1 VETRI
6 EGSNP
11 SLSARRVRA
20 PRVDPLFIP
29 IEADA
34 IFPQIKKPS
43 FQMTDPV
50 KPRLRFAPSPTGYLH
65 VGGARTA
72 LFNWLYAR
80 KFDGTFLLRI
90 EDTDKA
96 RSTDESTRAI
106 FEGMQWLGL
115 DWDEEVVYQGAN
127 LARHRADADKLLE
140 IGAAYRCFCT
150 PAELEE
156 RRRDAEARKE
166 AFKYDRRCDRLTSVE
181 VKARVDRGDPHVIRF
196 RVPEGTTEWDDL
208 VHGNIAFP
216 NKDIEDFVILRSDRT
231 PIYNLAVV
239 SDDIAM
245 RITVVMR
252 GDDHISNTPK
262 QILLYRSLG
271 APLPTFAHLPM
282 IHGLDGKKL
291 SKRHGAT
298 AVGDYQHYGL
308 LPGAMLNFL
317 ALLGWSPG
325 GDREVMTLDEM
336 IQLFSVDGLQKK
348 AAIFDPKKLEWMNGQ
363 HLSMIPLEEL
373 EPRVTP
379 AIVTARLATEE
390 DLVERREWYLRL
402 LDLLRVR
409 SRTIDDIVRQAGP
422 YFLEDIPY
430 DETAV
435 AKNWKDPRESAD
447 LLRSTREALEKVSEW
462 QASSLESALRGLA
475 ERRGIAAGKVFQ
487 PLRVALTGLT
497 VSPGIFE
504 MLIQM
509 GRDLS
514 LKRIDKALLALQ
526 AS

>member
-1 VETRI
+1 M
-6 EGSNP
+6 
-11 SLSARRVRA
+11 
-20 PRVDPLFIP
+20 DPLFFLIT
-29 IEADA
+29 
-34 IFPQIKKPS
+34 
-43 FQMTDPV
+43 MTDFATA

-72 LFNWLYAR
+72 LYNWLYAR
-80 KFDGTFLLRI
+80 KYGGEFLLRI

-106 FEGMQWLGL
+106 FEGLEWLGL
-115 DWDEEVVYQGAN
+115 HWDDGVVYQGAN
-127 LARHRADADKLLE
+127 LPRHQSDASKLLE
-140 IGAAYRCFCT
+140 NGTAYRCFCT
-150 PAELEE
+150 QSELDE
-156 RRRDAEARKE
+156 RRREAEARKE
-166 AFKYDRRCDRLTSVE
+166 AFKYDRRCDRLPREE
-181 VKARVDRGDPHVIRF
+181 VARRLAAGEAHVIRF
-196 RVPEGTTEWDDL
+196 RVPDGTTEWDDL
-208 VHGNIAFP
+208 VHERIAFP
-216 NKDIEDFVILRSDRT
+216 NKDIEDFVILRSDAT

-245 RITVVMR
+245 GITVVMR

-262 QILLYRSLG
+262 QIHLYRALG
-271 APLPTFAHLPM
+271 ASLPVFAHLPM

-308 LPGAMLNFL
+308 LPSAMVNFL

-325 GDREVMTLDEM
+325 GDRELMTMEELTE
-336 IQLFSVDGLQKK
+336 LFSVDGLQRK

-390 DLVERREWYLRL
+390 VLVERREWYLRL

-422 YFLEDIPY
+422 YFLDEIEY
-430 DETAV
+430 DDAAV
-435 AKNWKDPRESAD
+435 AKNWKNPSEAAE
-447 LLRSTREALEKVSEW
+447 LLRASRDALARVTTWEPV
-462 QASSLESALRGLA
+462 SLEVALRELA
-475 ERRGIAAGKVFQ
+475 EKRGVSAGKIFQ

-504 MLIQM
+504 MLVQM
-509 GRDLS
+509 GRDLA
-514 LKRIDKALLALQ
+514 LKRIDQALGRLAV
-526 AS
+526 

>member
-1 VETRI
+1 MTTGTR
-6 EGSNP
+6 
-11 SLSARRVRA
+11 
-20 PRVDPLFIP
+20 
-29 IEADA
+29 
-34 IFPQIKKPS
+34 
-43 FQMTDPV
+43 
-50 KPRLRFAPSPTGYLH
+50 PRLRFAPSPTGYLH

-80 KFDGTFLLRI
+80 KVGGVFLLRI

-106 FEGMQWLGL
+106 FDGMEWLGL
-115 DWDEEVVYQGAN
+115 LWDDAVVYQGAN
-127 LARHRADADKLLE
+127 LARHQADATTLLDN
-140 IGAAYRCFCT
+140 GSAYRCFCT
-150 PAELEE
+150 PAELDG
-156 RRRDAEARKE
+156 RRREAESRKE
-166 AFKYDRRCDRLTSVE
+166 AFKYDRRCDRLPREE
-181 VKARVDRGDPHVIRF
+181 VARRVAAGEPHVVRF
-196 RVPEGTTEWDDL
+196 RVPEGTTEWDDM
-208 VHGNIAFP
+208 VHERIVFP
-216 NKDIEDFVILRSDRT
+216 NKDIEDFVILRSDGT

-245 RITVVMR
+245 GITIVMR

-262 QILLYRSLG
+262 QILLYRALG
-271 APLPTFAHLPM
+271 ASLPTFAHLPM

-308 LPGAMLNFL
+308 LPGALLNFL

-325 GDREVMTLDEM
+325 GDREIMTVPEM
-336 IQLFSVDGLQKK
+336 IELFSVDGLQKK

-390 DLVERREWYLRL
+390 ELVERRDWYMRL

-422 YFLEDIPY
+422 YFLEDIEY
-430 DETAV
+430 DPVAV
-435 AKNWKDPRESAD
+435 AKNWKDPAEASA
-447 LLRSTREALEKVSEW
+447 LLRAAREALATVPDW
-462 QASSLESALRGLA
+462 QTELLETSLRSLA
-475 ERRGIAAGKVFQ
+475 ESRGITAGKVFQ

-497 VSPGIFE
+497 VSPGIVE
-504 MLIQM
+504 MLLQM
-509 GRDLS
+509 GHDLS
-514 LKRIDKALLALQ
+514 LKRIDKALAALGG
-526 AS
+526 

>member
-1 VETRI
+1 
-6 EGSNP
+6 
-11 SLSARRVRA
+11 
-20 PRVDPLFIP
+20 
-29 IEADA
+29 
-34 IFPQIKKPS
+34 
-43 FQMTDPV
+43 MTEST

-80 KFDGTFLLRI
+80 KFGGEFLLRI

-106 FEGMQWLGL
+106 FEGLEWLGL
-115 DWDEEVVYQGAN
+115 GWDQKVVYQGAN
-127 LARHRADADKLLE
+127 LPRHQADARRLLE
-140 IGAAYRCFCT
+140 SGAAYRCFCT
-150 PAELEE
+150 PAELDE
-156 RRRDAEARKE
+156 RRREAEARKE
-166 AFKYDRRCDRLTSVE
+166 AFRYDRRCDFLPRDEVE
-181 VKARVDRGDPHVIRF
+181 RRVAAGMPYVVRF
-196 RVPEGTTEWDDL
+196 RVPEGTTEWNDL
-208 VHGNIAFP
+208 VHERIAFP
-216 NKDIEDFVILRSDRT
+216 NKDIDDFVILRSDGT

-245 RITVVMR
+245 GITIVMR

-262 QILLYRSLG
+262 QIQLYRALG

-325 GDREVMTLDEM
+325 GDREIMTVPEM
-336 IQLFSVDGLQKK
+336 VDLFSVDGLQKK

-363 HLSMIPLEEL
+363 HLSMISLEEL

-379 AIVTARLATEE
+379 KIIEARLATEE
-390 DLVERREWYLRL
+390 ELVERRDWYLRL

-409 SRTIDDIVRQAGP
+409 SRTIDDIVIQARP
-422 YFLEDIPY
+422 YFLEDIEY
-430 DETAV
+430 DPTAV
-435 AKNWKDPRESAD
+435 AKNWKDPAEAAS
-447 LLRSTREALEKVSEW
+447 LLGDTRGALAGVAEW
-462 QASSLESALRGLA
+462 DAATLETSLRTLA
-475 ERRGIAAGKVFQ
+475 EKRGIAAGKVFQ

-504 MLIQM
+504 MLVQM
-509 GRDLS
+509 GRSLS
-514 LKRIDKALLALQ
+514 LKRIDQALQKLAL
-526 AS
+526 

>member
-1 VETRI
+1 
-6 EGSNP
+6 
-11 SLSARRVRA
+11 
-20 PRVDPLFIP
+20 
-29 IEADA
+29 
-34 IFPQIKKPS
+34 
-43 FQMTDPV
+43 MTDST

-80 KFDGTFLLRI
+80 KYGGEFLLRI

-106 FEGMQWLGL
+106 FDGMNWLGL
-115 DWDEEVVYQGAN
+115 DWDNGVVYQGAN
-127 LARHRADADKLLE
+127 LVRHQTDARTLLE
-140 IGAAYRCFCT
+140 NGSAYRCFCT
-150 PAELEE
+150 PAELDQ
-156 RRRDAEARKE
+156 RRREAEARKE
-166 AFKYDRRCDRLTSVE
+166 AFKYDRRCDRLSASEVERRVTSGEPFV
-181 VKARVDRGDPHVIRF
+181 VRF
-196 RVPEGTTEWDDL
+196 RVPEGTTEWNDL
-208 VHGNIAFP
+208 VHERIAFP
-216 NKDIEDFVILRSDRT
+216 NKDIEDFVILRSDAT

-245 RITVVMR
+245 GITIVMR

-262 QILLYRSLG
+262 QILLYRALS
-271 APLPTFAHLPM
+271 AALPVFAHLPM

-298 AVGDYQHYGL
+298 AVGDYQHHGL
-308 LPGAMLNFL
+308 LPGAMVNFL
-317 ALLGWSPG
+317 GLLGWSPG

-336 IQLFSVDGLQKK
+336 IELFSVEGLQRK

-363 HLSMIPLEEL
+363 HLSMISVDEL

-379 AIVTARLATEE
+379 AIVAAGLATEE
-390 DLVERREWYLRL
+390 DLIGRREWYLRL

-422 YFLEDIPY
+422 YFLDTIEY
-430 DETAV
+430 DQAAV
-435 AKNWKDPRESAD
+435 AKNWKDPGEAES
-447 LLRSTREALEKVSEW
+447 LLRAAREALAATPDWQPEPLEK
-462 QASSLESALRGLA
+462 ALRDLA
-475 ERRGIAAGKVFQ
+475 ERSGVSAGKVFQ
-487 PLRVALTGLT
+487 PLRVALTGLS

-504 MLIQM
+504 MLVQM

-514 LKRIDKALLALQ
+514 LKRIDQAIAHLASATLT
-526 AS
+526 